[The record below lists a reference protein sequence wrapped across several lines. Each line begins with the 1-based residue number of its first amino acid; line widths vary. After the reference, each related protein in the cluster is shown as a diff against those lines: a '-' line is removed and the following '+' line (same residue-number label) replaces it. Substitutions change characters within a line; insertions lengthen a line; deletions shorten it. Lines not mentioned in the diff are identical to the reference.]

1 MVEWNKTLTL
11 TLTLTRWSSGIR
23 SSLKACSNT
32 HPHPNTNTNTNP
44 NSSKACRNTNP
55 NPNSF
60 EGMQHHYAASAH
72 EEAHEYGKQVS

>member
-1 MVEWNKTLTL
+1 MLVHRAARKVSPSPN
-11 TLTLTRWSSGIR
+11 S
-23 SSLKACSNT
+23 
-32 HPHPNTNTNTNP
+32 NTNTNPNSNP